1 MSVPPPQRAT
11 TSSGFRQSS
20 TYMPT
25 SSNSEILSYPAS
37 MRSATSTSSQ
47 FGVPMR
53 PTSNFTSSQFGASSM
68 PRSNFTS
75 SQFGVPSMPRSN
87 FTSSQF
93 GAPMIPRRPSST
105 QGYFNTGPIST
116 HNMPSKTSSCFYNPH
131 TSSSLY
137 DPERPAMTHAGIPA
151 PLYSSSPYGPSRTS
165 SSFTAP
171 PYFY

>member
-1 MSVPPPQRAT
+1 MSVPPPPRAT

-37 MRSATSTSSQ
+37 MRSAASTSSK

-53 PTSNFTSSQFGASSM
+53 PTSNFTSSQFGVPSH
-68 PRSNFTS
+68 NHFTS
-75 SQFGVPSMPRSN
+75 SQFGVPSHSN

-93 GAPMIPRRPSST
+93 GAPMIPRRASST
-105 QGYFNTGPIST
+105 QGYFNTYPIST
-116 HNMPSKTSSCFYNPH
+116 HTMPTKTSSSFYNPH
-131 TSSSLY
+131 MSSSLY

-151 PLYSSSPYGPSRTS
+151 PLYSSSSYRPNRTS

-171 PYFY
+171 PYF